1 MPSIVRKLK
10 ERARRDRE
18 PRFALSDK
26 YELACAL
33 ATIIMGGVKA
43 TTNESVI
50 LVSHI
55 LGWMRTLTDDPKLLR
70 MAWSHNEITEA
81 CIAEFDSL
89 VNGYFER
96 LDPPVFADIGGHNN
110 RVFLTT
116 NQKVRAFYR

>member
-1 MPSIVRKLK
+1 MRKLK

-89 VNGYFER
+89 VNGYFEQ